1 MEYMEQ
7 RAFVIDDGV
16 LWLFPSSVVTD
27 SVCVVQT
34 ADGFLY
40 QIILIG
46 RTFSVWGSETEVKIV
61 YFADGSWQEWKRQT
75 LRLCELVVK

>member
-1 MEYMEQ
+1 MDYMEQ

-16 LWLFPSSVVTD
+16 LWLFPPSVVTD

-46 RTFSVWGSETEVKIV
+46 RTFFRSGVVRWG
-61 YFADGSWQEWKRQT
+61 Q
-75 LRLCELVVK
+75 RLSISRMGAGKNGKGRLLDCVN